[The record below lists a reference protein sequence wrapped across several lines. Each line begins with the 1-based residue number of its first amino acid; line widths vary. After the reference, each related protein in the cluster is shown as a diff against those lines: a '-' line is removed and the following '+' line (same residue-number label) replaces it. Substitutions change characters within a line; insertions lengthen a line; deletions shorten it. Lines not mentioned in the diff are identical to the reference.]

1 MHTIWHTPGIGAS
14 RTGCSK
20 SEKNRGGPVS
30 LWLKNDRM
38 HYEDFFGQKI
48 AALKEQG
55 NYRYFLDIARSVKTF
70 PVFTYRD
77 TADRVRSAINFCSN
91 DYLGQSIHP
100 LVIAAAKEAID
111 IAGTGS
117 GGTRNISGSTIWHS
131 HLERTTARLVQK
143 PSAIVFNSSYLAN
156 QTVLATL
163 GRHLPHGLFISDAEN
178 HASMIEGMRASKREK
193 IIFRHND
200 IGHLTEILQAQA
212 PERPKII
219 AFESIYSMSGTVAPI
234 RDIVALA
241 KQFNAFTYCDE
252 VHAVGLYGEHGGG
265 LIAQLGASDGVD
277 LINGTF
283 AKAFGV
289 IGGFVAGSESVIDFI
304 RSHAEG
310 FIFTTSLPPSN
321 CAAILKSIEIVRN
334 EPETRQKFHQNVVFF
349 RKLLDQLRIPYQGQD
364 AHITR
369 IVIGDSQRCKAFTD
383 QLLFEQGI
391 YIQPINYP
399 TVARGEESMRV
410 IVSAKHHDLQIEQLA
425 LALKTVLS

>member
-1 MHTIWHTPGIGAS
+1 
-14 RTGCSK
+14 
-20 SEKNRGGPVS
+20 
-30 LWLKNDRM
+30 
-38 HYEDFFGQKI
+38 
-48 AALKEQG
+48 
-55 NYRYFLDIARSVKTF
+55 
-70 PVFTYRD
+70 
-77 TADRVRSAINFCSN
+77 
-91 DYLGQSIHP
+91 
-100 LVIAAAKEAID
+100 
-111 IAGTGS
+111 
-117 GGTRNISGSTIWHS
+117 
-131 HLERTTARLVQK
+131 VQK

-163 GRHLPHGLFISDAEN
+163 GRHMEHCLFISDAEN
-178 HASMIEGMRASKREK
+178 HASMIEGMRASKRDK

-200 IGHLTEILQAQA
+200 MGHLAEILQTQS

-219 AFESIYSMSGTVAPI
+219 AFESVYSMSGTMAPI

-241 KQFNAFTYCDE
+241 KQYNALTYCDE

-265 LIAQLGASDGVD
+265 LIAQVGASDGVD

-289 IGGFVAGSESVIDFI
+289 IGGFVAGSEPLIDFI

-321 CAAILKSIEIVRN
+321 CAAIIKSIETVGN
-334 EPETRQKFHQNVVFF
+334 EPETRRIFHQNIVLF
-349 RKLLDQLRIPYQGQD
+349 RKLLDQMDIPYQGRD

-369 IVIGDSQRCKAFTD
+369 IVIGDSQRCKTLTD
-383 QLLFEQGI
+383 RLLFEHGI
-391 YIQPINYP
+391 YLQPINFP

-410 IVSAKHHDLQIEQLA
+410 IVSARHHDFQIEQLA